1 MYNPQIYQQLIFA
14 DFDQSVNLKI
24 NPENRW
30 IKKGNVAQLLRMA
43 LGALLIQKEYGF
55 SDKETVMQAQENLYF

>member
-1 MYNPQIYQQLIFA
+1 
-14 DFDQSVNLKI
+14 
-24 NPENRW
+24 
-30 IKKGNVAQLLRMA
+30 MA